1 MEMELENNINLQT
14 NSNELVTEE
23 KQNSFL
29 ESTIGKIVN
38 SALDVGLRMLLPDFV
53 EEGVIEIKDALFEG
67 GLKEGVQTAVDS
79 AINLGKSVLGIF
91 TGKFDDISQAR
102 DAIKTGGVIDGI
114 SGVLDNVIDKTEST
128 GLINSSVA
136 NIISN
141 GKDAILNSVSTNIEN
156 EFMQQIDGAEK
167 LAKYEDNWKE
177 YFENN
182 DFEGMER
189 EYQKIKEKIN
199 ELLPIEN
206 TLKEARAIENLHN
219 LIKNN
224 GQDFNLTDE
233 QKKLANM
240 LV

>member
-1 MEMELENNINLQT
+1 MELENNINLQT

-53 EEGVIEIKDALFEG
+53 EEGVIEIKDALLEG

-177 YFENN
+177 YFENK

-233 QKKLANM
+233 QKELAS
-240 LV
+240 LLT

>member
-1 MEMELENNINLQT
+1 MELENNINLQT

-38 SALDVGLRMLLPDFV
+38 SSLDVGLRMLLPDFV

-167 LAKYEDNWKE
+167 LAKCEDNWKE
-177 YFENN
+177 YFENK

-189 EYQKIKEKIN
+189 EYEKIKEKLK

-206 TLKEARAIENLHN
+206 TIKEARVIENLHN

-224 GQDFNLTDE
+224 GQDFNLTNE
-233 QKKLANM
+233 QKELAS
-240 LV
+240 LLT

>member
-1 MEMELENNINLQT
+1 MELENNINLQT

-156 EFMQQIDGAEK
+156 EFMQQINGAEK

-177 YFENN
+177 YFENK

>member
-1 MEMELENNINLQT
+1 MELENTTNLQT
-14 NSNELVTEE
+14 NENELVTAE

-38 SALDVGLRMLLPDFV
+38 SALDVGLRMILPDFV
-53 EEGVIEIKDALFEG
+53 EDGVVEVKNALFQG
-67 GLKEGVQTAVDS
+67 GLKEGLDT
-79 AINLGKSVLGIF
+79 AINGAIDLGKSVLGIF

-102 DAIKTGGVIDGI
+102 DAIKSGGIIDGI
-114 SGVLDNVIDKTEST
+114 SDVLDTVIDKTNSS
-128 GLINSSVA
+128 GLIND
-136 NIISN
+136 NIASLISN
-141 GKDAILNSVSTNIEN
+141 GKDAILSSVSSNIEN
-156 EFMQQIDGAEK
+156 EFMEQIDGAEK

-177 YFENN
+177 YFENK

-189 EYQKIKEKIN
+189 EYEKIKEKLN

-206 TLKEARAIENLHN
+206 TLKEARVIENLHT

-224 GQDFNLTDE
+224 GKDFNLTDE
-233 QKKLANM
+233 QKELASM

>member
-1 MEMELENNINLQT
+1 MELENNINLQT

-79 AINLGKSVLGIF
+79 AINLGKSVRGIF

-177 YFENN
+177 YFENK

>member
-1 MEMELENNINLQT
+1 MELENNINLQT

-53 EEGVIEIKDALFEG
+53 EERVIEIKDALFEG

-177 YFENN
+177 YFENK

>member
-1 MEMELENNINLQT
+1 MELENNINLQT

-167 LAKYEDNWKE
+167 LAKYEYNWKE
-177 YFENN
+177 YFENK

>member
-1 MEMELENNINLQT
+1 MELENNINLQT

-177 YFENN
+177 YFENKY
-182 DFEGMER
+182 FEGMER